1 MLILELVFVWKEG
14 FVLLFGKMFNL
25 VKIKEKIYMME
36 IVIII
41 GKSWNIGSFVK
52 WYFFFKENVGI
63 GSCILWIIFEN
74 SSNNVIV
81 L

>member
-52 WYFFFKENVGI
+52 
-63 GSCILWIIFEN
+63 
-74 SSNNVIV
+74 
-81 L
+81 